1 MSLDEEESQELLR
14 LLEIIE
20 DKKGE
25 RPKILDMRDHTIA
38 TRFFVLAN
46 GTNPKHVR
54 ALAEDLL
61 EKYDKEVVHKEG
73 LNDGSWVVLD
83 YGEVMVHLF
92 DEDVR
97 NFYDL
102 DDLWIDRSYPLKN
115 LKTANT

>member
-1 MSLDEEESQELLR
+1 MSLNDEERHDLLR

-25 RPKILDMRDHTIA
+25 QAKVLDMRDHTIA

-54 ALAEDLL
+54 ALAEELL
-61 EKYDKEVVHKEG
+61 GKYEKDVAHKEG
-73 LNDGSWVVLD
+73 LDTGSWIVLD

-97 NFYDL
+97 KFYDL
-102 DDLWIDRSYPLKN
+102 DDLWMDRYYPLKK
-115 LKTANT
+115 LRTA

>member
-1 MSLDEEESQELLR
+1 LSLSKEERQGLLKI
-14 LLEIIE
+14 LEIIE

-25 RPKILDMRDHTIA
+25 ETKVLDMRDHTIA

-54 ALAEDLL
+54 ALAEELL
-61 EKYDKEVVHKEG
+61 EKYGKEVAHKEG
-73 LNDGSWVVLD
+73 LGRSSWVVLD

-97 NFYDL
+97 KFYDL
-102 DDLWIDRSYPLKN
+102 DDLWVDRDYPLQK
-115 LKTANT
+115 LKTA